1 MQSILTSLRRF
12 RYNLK
17 NNFFSFENVVLFVAI
32 ALCLGW
38 TYGAITSM
46 SRNWQLSRTLLEKEY
61 KLKILELEV
70 SNLELE
76 NKYYASE
83 EYQELSA
90 RRKLNKKSA
99 GETMIYL
106 PYNSEEAKNKHIEKE
121 RKTEPKKSN
130 LSEWMAFLFGI

>member
-1 MQSILTSLRRF
+1 MEKARTHLRRV

-17 NNFFSFENVVLFVAI
+17 HNFFSFENILLFVAI

-46 SRNWQLSRTLLEKEY
+46 SRNWQLSRTLLEKQYE
-61 KLKILELEV
+61 LKILEV
-70 SNLELE
+70 ANLEFE

-90 RRKLNKKSA
+90 RKKLNKKRA
-99 GETMIYL
+99 GETMVYL
-106 PYNSEEAKNKHIEKE
+106 SKNSDEAKNKHQKIEQKSLE
-121 RKTEPKKSN
+121 KKSN
-130 LSEWMAFLFGI
+130 LSEWLAFLFGI